1 MTQHQVVIDTDDNQT
16 VPAVSPQSL
25 HVKRGDEI
33 VFSSR
38 HYGNNPP
45 FSIRIAFPD
54 GIVCNSPEG
63 TNPVQELSMSGNASV
78 SAMLCKNAGGS
89 TSYTVAVS
97 WDNASGGSR
106 TAPAMTVATPDLV
119 VDD

>member
-1 MTQHQVVIDTDDNQT
+1 MTQHQVVINTDDSQT
-16 VPAVSPQSL
+16 VPSVSPQSL
-25 HVKRGDEI
+25 RVQRGDEI

-38 HYGNNPP
+38 HNGSNPP
-45 FSIRIAFPD
+45 SSIRISFSN
-54 GIVCNSPEG
+54 GMICNSPEG
-63 TNPVQELSMSGNASV
+63 TNLVQELSMPGNASV

-89 TSYTVAVS
+89 ASYTVAANWES
-97 WDNASGGSR
+97 ASGGSR